1 MKEKLYRRIAIAI
14 GSITYDET
22 ADGKILSDMKDLL
35 EEILDM
41 MDSSQIIV
49 VDRVDCMGMEDDNHE
64 AV

>member
-49 VDRVDCMGMEDDNHE
+49 IDHVEYAETEDGEHE
-64 AV
+64 TL

>member
-14 GSITYDET
+14 GSIAYDET

-41 MDSSQIIV
+41 MDSSKIIV
-49 VDRVDCMGMEDDNHE
+49 IDHVEYAETEDDEHE